1 MSSRLGSK
9 LGPAG
14 WIPSPCC
21 PSLMPLMSLT
31 SLDAAFLAARYN
43 VIHRNSWESGLA
55 PLFQGRG
62 LASSPGHRASP
73 KPECRRAPRPRTPSR
88 PSGVLITA
96 TIRWRQGYLV
106 PPASSLRPRR
116 TMACEAKATCF
127 CMHFT
132 LPTKYCRLHGHRGI
146 QPRHHHGA
154 TLAYFDD
161 MLVL

>member
-73 KPECRRAPRPRTPSR
+73 KPECRRVSTFWSTDHRRSDGVKATSPLPPRA
-88 PSGVLITA
+88 SG
-96 TIRWRQGYLV
+96 Q
-106 PPASSLRPRR
+106 RR

-127 CMHFT
+127 CMRFT
-132 LPTKYCRLHGHRGI
+132 LPTKHCWLHGHRGV
-146 QPRHHHGA
+146 QQRHHHGA
-154 TLAYFDD
+154 TLAYLDD